1 MNNELLDIDIILKN
15 KTVSKSILENKDEVN
30 FYRFNDL
37 ISLQNQ
43 NVTVPGILINKIVQ
57 HVKTKIN
64 SNKAI
69 FKDVYFVKHI
79 NTQKEFMPGY
89 IDKNKDILLTFM
101 IQLTPSDV
109 KYSID
114 NEIITLSK
122 CDGILL
128 NPKKQQCQVVLSE
141 DKEDFARVL
150 FFNFLIKDGN

>member
-1 MNNELLDIDIILKN
+1 MNKIDIILKN

-57 HVKTKIN
+57 HLKTQIN
-64 SNKAI
+64 SNKVI

-89 IDKNKDILLTFM
+89 IDKIK
-101 IQLTPSDV
+101 
-109 KYSID
+109 
-114 NEIITLSK
+114 IIY
-122 CDGILL
+122 
-128 NPKKQQCQVVLSE
+128 
-141 DKEDFARVL
+141 
-150 FFNFLIKDGN
+150 

>member
-1 MNNELLDIDIILKN
+1 MNKIDIILKN

-57 HVKTKIN
+57 HLKTQIN
-64 SNKAI
+64 SNKVI

-89 IDKNKDILLTFM
+89 IDKNKDNLLTFM

-114 NEIITLSK
+114 NKIITLSK

-150 FFNFLIKDGN
+150 FFNFLIEDGN